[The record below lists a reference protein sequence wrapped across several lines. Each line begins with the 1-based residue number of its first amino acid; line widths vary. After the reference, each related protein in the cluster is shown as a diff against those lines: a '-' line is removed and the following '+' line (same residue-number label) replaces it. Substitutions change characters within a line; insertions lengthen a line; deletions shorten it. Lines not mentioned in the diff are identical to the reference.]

1 MSGDS
6 TTTLIP
12 TQARSRLAQA
22 HRRHDPPEV
31 IDRHRRD
38 LAEANIAAAIDRAL
52 STAPP
57 LTDAQCDRLAAR
69 LRAAS

>member
-1 MSGDS
+1 MPVSPPVAS
-6 TTTLIP
+6 
-12 TQARSRLAQA
+12 ARSRLATA
-22 HRRHDPPEV
+22 HLRNEPPEV
-31 IDRHRRD
+31 ITERRRD

-57 LTDAQCDRLAAR
+57 LTDAQCERLAAR

>member
-1 MSGDS
+1 MSL
-6 TTTLIP
+6 TP
-12 TQARSRLAQA
+12 TAARSLLANA
-22 HRRHDPPEV
+22 HRRHDPPQV
-31 IDRHRRD
+31 IDQHRRD

>member
-1 MSGDS
+1 MSL
-6 TTTLIP
+6 TP
-12 TQARSRLAQA
+12 TDARNRLAVA
-22 HRRHDPPEV
+22 HRRHASPEA
-31 IDRHRRD
+31 IADRRRD

>member
-1 MSGDS
+1 MPATP
-6 TTTLIP
+6 TT
-12 TQARSRLAQA
+12 TQARSRLASA
-22 HRRHDPPEV
+22 TRYKAPPEV
-31 IDRHRRD
+31 ITERRRD

-57 LTDAQCDRLAAR
+57 LTDAQCERLAAR